1 MWSIEM
7 DILSSNTFTF
17 GGNLGSSYGRICN
30 CSSGVEAEHMWP
42 VWNRQEQRAA
52 ERPLTSG
59 AVCEGI
65 ALLSFQH
72 TYNECLLCAW
82 HFLGH
87 EVSDEQDEQRLCHT
101 ETHVLGENPGEETSE
116 FSCLLCHVFQTSAH
130 AISSGR
136 PSPITHSTIA
146 THLPSFSISLIYFSL

>member
-1 MWSIEM
+1 MSGSVPSRCCVHDCVVCSIQAPRPSGI
-7 DILSSNTFTF
+7 DTGWGFLS
-17 GGNLGSSYGRICN
+17 
-30 CSSGVEAEHMWP
+30 
-42 VWNRQEQRAA
+42 
-52 ERPLTSG
+52 LTSPYPPS
-59 AVCEGI
+59 
-65 ALLSFQH
+65 LLYSNYTHAQIH

-146 THLPSFSISLIYFSL
+146 THLPSFSIPLIYFSL